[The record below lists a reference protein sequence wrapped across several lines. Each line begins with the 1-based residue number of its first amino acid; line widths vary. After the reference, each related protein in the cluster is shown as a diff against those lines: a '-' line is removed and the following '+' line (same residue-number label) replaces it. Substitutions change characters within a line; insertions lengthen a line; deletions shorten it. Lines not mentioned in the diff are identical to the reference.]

1 MNKKVLFSLIFI
13 ISFSC
18 IWAVWEGNGGIGS
31 SADFPAEGLF
41 VRSDMFPKHTLLEI
55 TNLEK
60 SIKARAVVIGP
71 SGIPGLLLS
80 LSPELGEKLK
90 VPKGKVIRI
99 RVITPSPVNEE
110 GDDGKSI
117 SAAGPESQDLDTNPA
132 LFVASHSD
140 LPDANLKKEEAKP
153 VSENTAGDT
162 ILYDEVENK
171 VEPPAEETETPKP
184 AEEVSAEEEVPPT
197 EPPIE
202 NAAIEEEVPSV
213 EAIVEPAA
221 EEPAEPVSIVPAE
234 EVKEPEPEVEPIKEV
249 EKVEEKPAED
259 SSLMYAPKTVA
270 PITETYMEPAK
281 ENPPATVDSIKEPE
295 AEKEAAPAPVSEISE
310 PQEPE
315 QPKEEIEDVEVV
327 DPVVEPVDEA
337 PVEEKKVETVAS
349 VTPKNEPIADKKEE
363 APAPIEET
371 PAPVEETPVE
381 ETPAEEPEDSGTYEE
396 TDSDIYTAAEEK
408 PEEESAVPVNEIKP
422 VSSKLEKG
430 KTYVQIV
437 IYDDKYNRDDVLKKY
452 GKKYPMVVEERLVK
466 NNTRYT
472 IFVGPLKPDE
482 TGAVLERFKQL
493 GFKDAFLKKGK

>member
-1 MNKKVLFSLIFI
+1 MNKKILFSLIFI

-31 SADFPAEGLF
+31 STDFPAEGLF

-60 SIKARAVVIGP
+60 NVKARAVVIGP
-71 SGIPGLLLS
+71 SGIPGLLAS
-80 LSPELGEKLK
+80 LSPELGEKLG
-90 VPKGKVIRI
+90 VPRGKVIRI
-99 RVITPSPVNEE
+99 RVLTPSPVNEE

-117 SAAGPESQDLDTNPA
+117 SAAGPESQDLDNNPA

-140 LPDANLKKEEAKP
+140 LPNANLKKEEAES
-153 VSENTAGDT
+153 VSENTGSDT
-162 ILYDEVENK
+162 ILYDDLKSPIEDTPSET
-171 VEPPAEETETPKP
+171 AEDVP
-184 AEEVSAEEEVPPT
+184 VVEEVPDVD
-197 EPPIE
+197 
-202 NAAIEEEVPSV
+202 AIIDPVV
-213 EAIVEPAA
+213 E
-221 EEPAEPVSIVPAE
+221 
-234 EVKEPEPEVEPIKEV
+234 EPEVEPIKEV
-249 EKVEEKPAED
+249 EKVEDKPAED
-259 SSLMYAPKTVA
+259 SSLMYAPETVA

-281 ENPPATVDSIKEPE
+281 ENPPITVDPINEP
-295 AEKEAAPAPVSEISE
+295 AAKPEAAPAPVTEVSE
-310 PQEPE
+310 PQKPE
-315 QPKEEIEDVEVV
+315 QTQEEVEDVEVV
-327 DPVVEPVDEA
+327 DPVVEPVDETPA
-337 PVEEKKVETVAS
+337 EEKKVDTVAS
-349 VTPKNEPIADKKEE
+349 ITPKNEPASDTSGNL
-363 APAPIEET
+363 PAPVEKIS
-371 PAPVEETPVE
+371 VEETPVE
-381 ETPAEEPEDSGTYEE
+381 EAEDSGTYDE

-493 GFKDAFLKKGK
+493 GFKDAFLKKGR

>member
-1 MNKKVLFSLIFI
+1 MNKKILFSLIFI

-60 SIKARAVVIGP
+60 NVKARAVVIGP
-71 SGIPGLLLS
+71 SGIPGLLAS
-80 LSPELGEKLK
+80 LSPELGEKLG
-90 VPKGKVIRI
+90 VPRGKVIRI
-99 RVITPSPVNEE
+99 RVLTPSPVNEE

-117 SAAGPESQDLDTNPA
+117 SAAGPESQDLDNNPA

-140 LPDANLKKEEAKP
+140 LPNANLKKEEAES
-153 VSENTAGDT
+153 VSENTGSDT
-162 ILYDEVENK
+162 ILYDDLKSPIEDTPSET
-171 VEPPAEETETPKP
+171 AEDVP
-184 AEEVSAEEEVPPT
+184 VVEEVPDVD
-197 EPPIE
+197 
-202 NAAIEEEVPSV
+202 AIIDPVV
-213 EAIVEPAA
+213 
-221 EEPAEPVSIVPAE
+221 EEPAEPI
-234 EVKEPEPEVEPIKEV
+234 
-249 EKVEEKPAED
+249 VEETVLPEE
-259 SSLMYAPKTVA
+259 VA
-270 PITETYMEPAK
+270 PIETETYMEPAN
-281 ENPPATVDSIKEPE
+281 ENPPITVDPINEP
-295 AEKEAAPAPVSEISE
+295 AAKPEAAPAPVTEVSE
-310 PQEPE
+310 PQKPE
-315 QPKEEIEDVEVV
+315 QTQEEVEDVEVV
-327 DPVVEPVDEA
+327 DPVVEPVDETPA
-337 PVEEKKVETVAS
+337 EEKKVDTVAS
-349 VTPKNEPIADKKEE
+349 ITPKNEPASDTSENL
-363 APAPIEET
+363 

-381 ETPAEEPEDSGTYEE
+381 ETPAEEAEDSGTYEE

-493 GFKDAFLKKGK
+493 GFKDAFLKKGR

>member
-31 SADFPAEGLF
+31 STDFPAEGLF

-99 RVITPSPVNEE
+99 RVITPSPVNED

-117 SAAGPESQDLDTNPA
+117 STTSPESQDLDTNPA

-140 LPDANLKKEEAKP
+140 LPNANLKKEETKP
-153 VSENTAGDT
+153 VSENTGEDT
-162 ILYDEVENK
+162 ILYDNIK
-171 VEPPAEETETPKP
+171 SPIDEPETPETVEAVP
-184 AEEVSAEEEVPPT
+184 ATEEIPNVETITDPVVEEPEEELVK
-197 EPPIE
+197 
-202 NAAIEEEVPSV
+202 EV
-213 EAIVEPAA
+213 A
-221 EEPAEPVSIVPAE
+221 
-234 EVKEPEPEVEPIKEV
+234 EVKTNKTPI
-249 EKVEEKPAED
+249 ED
-259 SSLMYAPKTVA
+259 SSLMYAPETVA

-327 DPVVEPVDEA
+327 APVVEPVDETPA
-337 PVEEKKVETVAS
+337 EEKKVDTVAS
-349 VTPKNEPIADKKEE
+349 VTPKNEPVADKKEE
-363 APAPIEET
+363 A

-396 TDSDIYTAAEEK
+396 TDSDIYTAVEEK

-437 IYDDKYNRDDVLKKY
+437 IYDDKYNRDEVLTKY

-493 GFKDAFLKKGK
+493 GFKDAFLKKGR

>member
-1 MNKKVLFSLIFI
+1 MNKKVLFLLIFI

-31 SADFPAEGLF
+31 STDFPAEGLF

-60 SIKARAVVIGP
+60 NVKARAVVIGP
-71 SGIPGLLLS
+71 SGIPGLLAS
-80 LSPELGEKLK
+80 LSPELGEKLG
-90 VPKGKVIRI
+90 VPRGKVIRI
-99 RVITPSPVNEE
+99 RVLTPSPVNEE

-117 SAAGPESQDLDTNPA
+117 SAAGPESQDLDNNPA

-140 LPDANLKKEEAKP
+140 LPSANVKKEETES
-153 VSENTAGDT
+153 VSENTGSDT
-162 ILYDEVENK
+162 ILYDDLKSPIEDTPSET
-171 VEPPAEETETPKP
+171 AEDVP
-184 AEEVSAEEEVPPT
+184 VVEEVPDVD
-197 EPPIE
+197 
-202 NAAIEEEVPSV
+202 AIIDPVV
-213 EAIVEPAA
+213 
-221 EEPAEPVSIVPAE
+221 EEPAEPI
-234 EVKEPEPEVEPIKEV
+234 
-249 EKVEEKPAED
+249 VEETVLPEE
-259 SSLMYAPKTVA
+259 VA
-270 PITETYMEPAK
+270 PIETETYMEPAN
-281 ENPPATVDSIKEPE
+281 ENPPITVDPINEP
-295 AEKEAAPAPVSEISE
+295 AAKPEAAPSPVTEVSE

-349 VTPKNEPIADKKEE
+349 VTPKNEPVADKKEE

-381 ETPAEEPEDSGTYEE
+381 ETPAEEAEDSGTYEE

>member
-1 MNKKVLFSLIFI
+1 MNKKILFSLIFI

-31 SADFPAEGLF
+31 STDFPAEGLF

-60 SIKARAVVIGP
+60 NVKARAVVIGP
-71 SGIPGLLLS
+71 SGIPGLLAS
-80 LSPELGEKLK
+80 LSPELGEKLG
-90 VPKGKVIRI
+90 VPRGKVIRI
-99 RVITPSPVNEE
+99 RVLTPSPVNEE

-117 SAAGPESQDLDTNPA
+117 SAAGPESQDLDNNPA

-140 LPDANLKKEEAKP
+140 LPNANLKKEEAES
-153 VSENTAGDT
+153 VSENTGSDT
-162 ILYDEVENK
+162 ILYDDLKSPIEDTPSET
-171 VEPPAEETETPKP
+171 AEDVP
-184 AEEVSAEEEVPPT
+184 VVEEVPDVD
-197 EPPIE
+197 
-202 NAAIEEEVPSV
+202 AIIDPVV
-213 EAIVEPAA
+213 
-221 EEPAEPVSIVPAE
+221 EEPAEPI
-234 EVKEPEPEVEPIKEV
+234 
-249 EKVEEKPAED
+249 VEETVLPEE
-259 SSLMYAPKTVA
+259 VA
-270 PITETYMEPAK
+270 PIETETYMEPAN
-281 ENPPATVDSIKEPE
+281 ENPPITVDPINEP
-295 AEKEAAPAPVSEISE
+295 AAKPEAAPSPVTEVSE

-315 QPKEEIEDVEVV
+315 QPKEDIEDVEVV

-371 PAPVEETPVE
+371 PAPVEKISVEETPVE
-381 ETPAEEPEDSGTYEE
+381 EAEDSGTYEE

-493 GFKDAFLKKGK
+493 GFKDAFLKKGR

>member
-1 MNKKVLFSLIFI
+1 MNKKILFSLIFI

-31 SADFPAEGLF
+31 STDFPAEGLF

-60 SIKARAVVIGP
+60 NVKARAVVIGP
-71 SGIPGLLLS
+71 SGIPGLLAS
-80 LSPELGEKLK
+80 LSPELGEKLG
-90 VPKGKVIRI
+90 VPRGKVIRI
-99 RVITPSPVNEE
+99 RVLTPSPVNEE

-117 SAAGPESQDLDTNPA
+117 SAAGPESQDLDNNPA

-140 LPDANLKKEEAKP
+140 LPNANLKKEEAES
-153 VSENTAGDT
+153 VSENTGSDT
-162 ILYDEVENK
+162 ILYDDLKSPIEDTPSK
-171 VEPPAEETETPKP
+171 TAEDVP
-184 AEEVSAEEEVPPT
+184 VVEEVPDVD
-197 EPPIE
+197 
-202 NAAIEEEVPSV
+202 AIPDPVV
-213 EAIVEPAA
+213 E
-221 EEPAEPVSIVPAE
+221 
-234 EVKEPEPEVEPIKEV
+234 EPEVEPIKE
-249 EKVEEKPAED
+249 VEEKPAED
-259 SSLMYAPKTVA
+259 SSLMYAPETVA

-281 ENPPATVDSIKEPE
+281 ENPPITVDPINEPAAKPE
-295 AEKEAAPAPVSEISE
+295 AIPAPVTEVSE
-310 PQEPE
+310 PQKPE
-315 QPKEEIEDVEVV
+315 QTQEEVEDVEVV
-327 DPVVEPVDEA
+327 DPVVEPVDETPA
-337 PVEEKKVETVAS
+337 EEKKVDTVAS
-349 VTPKNEPIADKKEE
+349 ITPKNEPASDTSENL
-363 APAPIEET
+363 PAPVEKIS
-371 PAPVEETPVE
+371 VEETPVE
-381 ETPAEEPEDSGTYEE
+381 EAEYSGTYEE
-396 TDSDIYTAAEEK
+396 TDSDIYTSAEEK

-493 GFKDAFLKKGK
+493 GFKDAFLKKGR

>member
-31 SADFPAEGLF
+31 STDFPAEGLF

-60 SIKARAVVIGP
+60 NVKARAVVIGP
-71 SGIPGLLLS
+71 SGIPGLLAS
-80 LSPELGEKLK
+80 LSPELGEKLG
-90 VPKGKVIRI
+90 VPRGKVIRI
-99 RVITPSPVNEE
+99 RVLTPSPVNEE

-117 SAAGPESQDLDTNPA
+117 SAAGPESQDLDNNPA

-140 LPDANLKKEEAKP
+140 LPNANLKKEEAES
-153 VSENTAGDT
+153 VSENAGSDT
-162 ILYDEVENK
+162 ILYDDLKSPIEDTPSK
-171 VEPPAEETETPKP
+171 TAEDVP
-184 AEEVSAEEEVPPT
+184 VVEEVPDVD
-197 EPPIE
+197 
-202 NAAIEEEVPSV
+202 AIPDPVV
-213 EAIVEPAA
+213 E
-221 EEPAEPVSIVPAE
+221 
-234 EVKEPEPEVEPIKEV
+234 EPEVEPIKEV

-259 SSLMYAPKTVA
+259 SSLMYAPETVA

-281 ENPPATVDSIKEPE
+281 ENPPITVDPINEP
-295 AEKEAAPAPVSEISE
+295 AAKPEAAPAPVTEVSE

-315 QPKEEIEDVEVV
+315 QTKEEVEDVEVV
-327 DPVVEPVDEA
+327 DPVVEPVDETPA
-337 PVEEKKVETVAS
+337 EEKKVDTVAS
-349 VTPKNEPIADKKEE
+349 ITPKNEPASDTSENL
-363 APAPIEET
+363 PAPVEKIS
-371 PAPVEETPVE
+371 VEETPVE
-381 ETPAEEPEDSGTYEE
+381 EAEDSGTYEE

-493 GFKDAFLKKGK
+493 GFKDAFLKKGR

>member
-1 MNKKVLFSLIFI
+1 MNKKILFSLIFI

-31 SADFPAEGLF
+31 STDFPAEGLF

-60 SIKARAVVIGP
+60 NVKARAVVIGP
-71 SGIPGLLLS
+71 SGIPGLLAS
-80 LSPELGEKLK
+80 LSPELGEKLG
-90 VPKGKVIRI
+90 VPRGKVIRI
-99 RVITPSPVNEE
+99 RVLTPSPVNEE

-117 SAAGPESQDLDTNPA
+117 SAAGPESQDLDNNPA

-140 LPDANLKKEEAKP
+140 LPNANLKKEEAES
-153 VSENTAGDT
+153 VSENTGSDT
-162 ILYDEVENK
+162 ILYDDLKSPIEDTPSK
-171 VEPPAEETETPKP
+171 TAEDVP
-184 AEEVSAEEEVPPT
+184 VVEEVPDVD
-197 EPPIE
+197 
-202 NAAIEEEVPSV
+202 AIPDPVV
-213 EAIVEPAA
+213 E
-221 EEPAEPVSIVPAE
+221 
-234 EVKEPEPEVEPIKEV
+234 EPEVEPIKEV

-259 SSLMYAPKTVA
+259 SSLMYAPETVA

-281 ENPPATVDSIKEPE
+281 ENPPITVDPINEP
-295 AEKEAAPAPVSEISE
+295 AAKPEAAPAPVTEVSE
-310 PQEPE
+310 PQKPE
-315 QPKEEIEDVEVV
+315 QTQEKVEDVEVV
-327 DPVVEPVDEA
+327 DPVVEPVDETPA
-337 PVEEKKVETVAS
+337 EEKKVDTVAS
-349 VTPKNEPIADKKEE
+349 ITSKNEPASDTSGNL
-363 APAPIEET
+363 PAPVEKIS
-371 PAPVEETPVE
+371 VEETPV
-381 ETPAEEPEDSGTYEE
+381 EEPEDSGTYEE

-493 GFKDAFLKKGK
+493 GFKDAFLKKGR

>member
-31 SADFPAEGLF
+31 STDFPAEGLF

-162 ILYDEVENK
+162 ILYDEIKNPVDDTPP
-171 VEPPAEETETPKP
+171 EP
-184 AEEVSAEEEVPPT
+184 V
-197 EPPIE
+197 
-202 NAAIEEEVPSV
+202 EEVPSV

-221 EEPAEPVSIVPAE
+221 EEPTEPVSIVPEE
-234 EVKEPEPEVEPIKEV
+234 EVKEPEPKVEPIKEV

-259 SSLMYAPKTVA
+259 SSLMYAPETVA

-281 ENPPATVDSIKEPE
+281 ENPPVTVDPIIEPAAKPE
-295 AEKEAAPAPVSEISE
+295 DAPAPVTEISE

-315 QPKEEIEDVEVV
+315 QAKEEIKDVEVV
-327 DPVVEPVDEA
+327 DPVVEPVNETPA
-337 PVEEKKVETVAS
+337 EKKVDTVAS

-396 TDSDIYTAAEEK
+396 TASDIYTANEEK

>member
-1 MNKKVLFSLIFI
+1 MNKKILFSLRFI

-31 SADFPAEGLF
+31 STDFPAEGLF

-60 SIKARAVVIGP
+60 NVKARAVVIGP
-71 SGIPGLLLS
+71 SGIPGLLAS
-80 LSPELGEKLK
+80 LSPELGEKLG
-90 VPKGKVIRI
+90 VPRGKVIRI
-99 RVITPSPVNEE
+99 RVLTPSPVNEE

-117 SAAGPESQDLDTNPA
+117 SAAGPESQDLDNNPA

-140 LPDANLKKEEAKP
+140 LPNANLKKEEAES
-153 VSENTAGDT
+153 VSENTGSDT
-162 ILYDEVENK
+162 ILYDDLKSPIEDTPSET
-171 VEPPAEETETPKP
+171 AEDVP
-184 AEEVSAEEEVPPT
+184 VVEEVPDVD
-197 EPPIE
+197 
-202 NAAIEEEVPSV
+202 AIPDPVV
-213 EAIVEPAA
+213 E
-221 EEPAEPVSIVPAE
+221 
-234 EVKEPEPEVEPIKEV
+234 EPEVEPIKEA

-259 SSLMYAPKTVA
+259 SSLMYAPETVA

-281 ENPPATVDSIKEPE
+281 ENPPITVDPINEP
-295 AEKEAAPAPVSEISE
+295 AAKPEAAPAPVTEVSE
-310 PQEPE
+310 PQKPE
-315 QPKEEIEDVEVV
+315 QTQEEVEDVEVV
-327 DPVVEPVDEA
+327 DPVVEPVDETPA
-337 PVEEKKVETVAS
+337 EEKKVDTVAS
-349 VTPKNEPIADKKEE
+349 ITPKNEPASDTSENL
-363 APAPIEET
+363 PAPVEKIS
-371 PAPVEETPVE
+371 VEETPVE
-381 ETPAEEPEDSGTYEE
+381 EAEDSGTYEE

-493 GFKDAFLKKGK
+493 GFKDAFLKKGR

>member
-31 SADFPAEGLF
+31 STDFPAEGLF

-162 ILYDEVENK
+162 ILYDEIKNPVDDTPP
-171 VEPPAEETETPKP
+171 EP
-184 AEEVSAEEEVPPT
+184 VEEVPAT
-197 EPPIE
+197 
-202 NAAIEEEVPSV
+202 EEVPSV

-221 EEPAEPVSIVPAE
+221 EEPTEPVSIVPEE
-234 EVKEPEPEVEPIKEV
+234 EVKEPEPKVEPIKEV

-259 SSLMYAPKTVA
+259 SSLMYAPETVA

-281 ENPPATVDSIKEPE
+281 ENPPVTVDPIIEPAAKPE
-295 AEKEAAPAPVSEISE
+295 DAPAPVTEISE
-310 PQEPE
+310 PHEPE
-315 QPKEEIEDVEVV
+315 QAKEEIKDVEVV
-327 DPVVEPVDEA
+327 DPVVEPVNETPA
-337 PVEEKKVETVAS
+337 EKKVDTVAS
-349 VTPKNEPIADKKEE
+349 VTPKNEPVADKKEDL
-363 APAPIEET
+363 PAPGGET
-371 PAPVEETPVE
+371 SVE
-381 ETPAEEPEDSGTYEE
+381 ETPAEEAEDSGTYEE
-396 TDSDIYTAAEEK
+396 TDSDIYTAAEE
-408 PEEESAVPVNEIKP
+408 ESAVPVNEIKP
-422 VSSKLEKG
+422 ISSKLEKG

-493 GFKDAFLKKGK
+493 GFKDAFLKKGR

>member
-1 MNKKVLFSLIFI
+1 MNKKILFSLIFI

-31 SADFPAEGLF
+31 STDFPAEGLF

-60 SIKARAVVIGP
+60 NVKARAVVIGP
-71 SGIPGLLLS
+71 SGIPGLLAS
-80 LSPELGEKLK
+80 LSPELGEKLG
-90 VPKGKVIRI
+90 VPRGKVIRI
-99 RVITPSPVNEE
+99 RVLTPSPVNEE

-117 SAAGPESQDLDTNPA
+117 SAAGPESQDLDNNPA

-140 LPDANLKKEEAKP
+140 LPNANLKKEEAES
-153 VSENTAGDT
+153 VSENTGSDT
-162 ILYDEVENK
+162 ILYDDLKSPIEDTPSET
-171 VEPPAEETETPKP
+171 AEDVP
-184 AEEVSAEEEVPPT
+184 VVEEVPDV
-197 EPPIE
+197 
-202 NAAIEEEVPSV
+202 NAIPDPVV
-213 EAIVEPAA
+213 
-221 EEPAEPVSIVPAE
+221 EEP
-234 EVKEPEPEVEPIKEV
+234 KVEPIKEV

-259 SSLMYAPKTVA
+259 SSLMYAPETVA

-281 ENPPATVDSIKEPE
+281 ENPPITVDPINEP
-295 AEKEAAPAPVSEISE
+295 AAKPEAAPSPVTEVSE

-327 DPVVEPVDEA
+327 DPVVEPVDETPA
-337 PVEEKKVETVAS
+337 EEKKVDTVAS
-349 VTPKNEPIADKKEE
+349 ITPKNEPASDTSENL
-363 APAPIEET
+363 PAPVEKIS
-371 PAPVEETPVE
+371 VEETPVE
-381 ETPAEEPEDSGTYEE
+381 EAEDSGTYEE

-493 GFKDAFLKKGK
+493 GFKDAFLKKGR

>member
-1 MNKKVLFSLIFI
+1 MNKKILFSLIFI

-31 SADFPAEGLF
+31 STDFPAEGLF

-60 SIKARAVVIGP
+60 NVKARAVVIGP
-71 SGIPGLLLS
+71 SGIPGLLAS
-80 LSPELGEKLK
+80 LSPELGEKLG
-90 VPKGKVIRI
+90 VPRGKVIRI
-99 RVITPSPVNEE
+99 RVLTPSPVNEE

-117 SAAGPESQDLDTNPA
+117 SAAGPESQDLDNNPA

-140 LPDANLKKEEAKP
+140 LPNANLKKEEAES
-153 VSENTAGDT
+153 VSENTGSDT
-162 ILYDEVENK
+162 ILYDDLKSPIEDTPSET
-171 VEPPAEETETPKP
+171 AEDVP
-184 AEEVSAEEEVPPT
+184 VVEEVPDVD
-197 EPPIE
+197 
-202 NAAIEEEVPSV
+202 AIPDPVV
-213 EAIVEPAA
+213 E
-221 EEPAEPVSIVPAE
+221 
-234 EVKEPEPEVEPIKEV
+234 EPEVEPIKEV

-259 SSLMYAPKTVA
+259 SSLMYAPETVA

-281 ENPPATVDSIKEPE
+281 ENPPITVDPINEP
-295 AEKEAAPAPVSEISE
+295 AAKPEAAPAPVTEVSE
-310 PQEPE
+310 PQKPE

-327 DPVVEPVDEA
+327 DPVVEPIDETPA
-337 PVEEKKVETVAS
+337 EEKKVDTVAS
-349 VTPKNEPIADKKEE
+349 ITPKNKPIADKKEE
-363 APAPIEET
+363 APAEET
-371 PAPVEETPVE
+371 SVEETPVE
-381 ETPAEEPEDSGTYEE
+381 EAEDSGTYEE
-396 TDSDIYTAAEEK
+396 TDSDIYTATEEK

-493 GFKDAFLKKGK
+493 GFKDAFLKKGR

>member
-1 MNKKVLFSLIFI
+1 MSKKVLFSLIFI

-162 ILYDEVENK
+162 ILYDEIKNPVDDT
-171 VEPPAEETETPKP
+171 PPEP
-184 AEEVSAEEEVPPT
+184 AEEVPAEEEVP
-197 EPPIE
+197 
-202 NAAIEEEVPSV
+202 NV

-221 EEPAEPVSIVPAE
+221 EESVEPVSIVPAE

-259 SSLMYAPKTVA
+259 SSLMYAPETVA

-381 ETPAEEPEDSGTYEE
+381 ETPAEEAEDSGTYEE
-396 TDSDIYTAAEEK
+396 TDSDIYTAVEEK

-493 GFKDAFLKKGK
+493 GFKDAFLKKGR

>member
-1 MNKKVLFSLIFI
+1 MNKKILFSLIFI

-31 SADFPAEGLF
+31 STDFPAEGLF

-60 SIKARAVVIGP
+60 NVKARAVVIGP
-71 SGIPGLLLS
+71 SGIPGLLAT
-80 LSPELGEKLK
+80 LSPELAEKLG
-90 VPKGKVIRI
+90 VPRGKVIRI
-99 RVITPSPVNEE
+99 RVLTPSPVNEE

-117 SAAGPESQDLDTNPA
+117 SAAGPESQDLDNNPA

-140 LPDANLKKEEAKP
+140 LPNANLKKEEAES
-153 VSENTAGDT
+153 VSENTGSDT
-162 ILYDEVENK
+162 ILYDDLKSPIEDTPSET
-171 VEPPAEETETPKP
+171 AEDVP
-184 AEEVSAEEEVPPT
+184 VVEEVPDVD
-197 EPPIE
+197 
-202 NAAIEEEVPSV
+202 AIIDPVV
-213 EAIVEPAA
+213 
-221 EEPAEPVSIVPAE
+221 EEPAEPI
-234 EVKEPEPEVEPIKEV
+234 
-249 EKVEEKPAED
+249 VEETVLPEE
-259 SSLMYAPKTVA
+259 VA
-270 PITETYMEPAK
+270 PIETETYMEPAN
-281 ENPPATVDSIKEPE
+281 ENPPITVEPINE
-295 AEKEAAPAPVSEISE
+295 PAAKPEAAPSPVTEVSE

-349 VTPKNEPIADKKEE
+349 VTPKNEPVADKKEE
-363 APAPIEET
+363 APVEKIS
-371 PAPVEETPVE
+371 VEETPVE
-381 ETPAEEPEDSGTYEE
+381 EAEDSGTYEE

-493 GFKDAFLKKGK
+493 GFKDAFLKKGR

>member
-1 MNKKVLFSLIFI
+1 MNKKILFSLIFI

-31 SADFPAEGLF
+31 STDFPAEGLF

-60 SIKARAVVIGP
+60 NVKARAVVIGP
-71 SGIPGLLLS
+71 SGIPGLLAS
-80 LSPELGEKLK
+80 LSPELGEKLG
-90 VPKGKVIRI
+90 VPRGKVIRI
-99 RVITPSPVNEE
+99 RVLTPSPVNEE

-117 SAAGPESQDLDTNPA
+117 SAAGPESQDLDNNPA
-132 LFVASHSD
+132 IFVASHSD
-140 LPDANLKKEEAKP
+140 LPNANLKKEEAES
-153 VSENTAGDT
+153 VSENTGSDT
-162 ILYDEVENK
+162 ILYDDLKSPIEDTPSET
-171 VEPPAEETETPKP
+171 AEDVP
-184 AEEVSAEEEVPPT
+184 VVEEVPDVD
-197 EPPIE
+197 
-202 NAAIEEEVPSV
+202 AIPDPVV
-213 EAIVEPAA
+213 
-221 EEPAEPVSIVPAE
+221 EEPAEPI
-234 EVKEPEPEVEPIKEV
+234 
-249 EKVEEKPAED
+249 VEETVLPEE
-259 SSLMYAPKTVA
+259 VA
-270 PITETYMEPAK
+270 PIETETYMEPAN
-281 ENPPATVDSIKEPE
+281 ENPPITVDPINEP
-295 AEKEAAPAPVSEISE
+295 AAKPEAAPSPVTEVSE

-381 ETPAEEPEDSGTYEE
+381 ETPAEEAEDSGTYEE

-493 GFKDAFLKKGK
+493 GFKDAFLKKGR

>member
-31 SADFPAEGLF
+31 STDFPAEGLF

-60 SIKARAVVIGP
+60 NVKARAVVIGP
-71 SGIPGLLLS
+71 SGIPGLLAS
-80 LSPELGEKLK
+80 LSPELGEKLG
-90 VPKGKVIRI
+90 VPRGKVIRI
-99 RVITPSPVNEE
+99 RVLTPSPVNEE

-117 SAAGPESQDLDTNPA
+117 SAAGPESQDLDNNPA

-140 LPDANLKKEEAKP
+140 LPNANLKKEEAES
-153 VSENTAGDT
+153 VSENTGSDT
-162 ILYDEVENK
+162 ILYDDLK
-171 VEPPAEETETPKP
+171 
-184 AEEVSAEEEVPPT
+184 S
-197 EPPIE
+197 PIE
-202 NAAIEEEVPSV
+202 DTPSKTAEDVPVVEKVPDVDAIPDPVV
-213 EAIVEPAA
+213 E
-221 EEPAEPVSIVPAE
+221 
-234 EVKEPEPEVEPIKEV
+234 EPEVEPIKEAK
-249 EKVEEKPAED
+249 KVEEKPAED
-259 SSLMYAPKTVA
+259 SSLMYAPETVA

-281 ENPPATVDSIKEPE
+281 ENPPITVDPINEP
-295 AEKEAAPAPVSEISE
+295 AAKPEAAPAPVTEVSE
-310 PQEPE
+310 PQKPE
-315 QPKEEIEDVEVV
+315 QTQEEVEDVEVV
-327 DPVVEPVDEA
+327 DPVVEPVDETPA
-337 PVEEKKVETVAS
+337 EEKKVDTVAS
-349 VTPKNEPIADKKEE
+349 ITPKNEPASDTSENL
-363 APAPIEET
+363 PAPVEKIS
-371 PAPVEETPVE
+371 VEETPVE
-381 ETPAEEPEDSGTYEE
+381 EAEDSGTYDE
-396 TDSDIYTAAEEK
+396 TDSDIYTTAEEK

-493 GFKDAFLKKGK
+493 GFKDAFLKKGR